1 MTRNLRFSAVW
12 VICTL
17 LAVSSFGQDRT
28 MVGTIVD
35 LDEGRNRMQVELDD
49 AAQTRITI
57 EGDSVT
63 TTYHGFGTVIADKPE
78 VFVGSQGFSNL
89 REGDRVE
96 VRGPLRSEGVYS
108 AQRVT
113 LIGRTVAAAPT
124 GVGQTRD
131 PQREMSTPTGPRT
144 GTGTAATGGRI
155 DGTIRQ
161 INEREGRLVVETTGR
176 RMVSVAT
183 GRNTPVYYRG
193 ERFTVANLEVGDR
206 IRVEA
211 DPRDAQADDIT
222 ATRIDVTMSVQE
234 SGTVPGTTPGTS
246 SVGILE
252 GRVTRVEPGLDYI
265 YVDDGRGEI
274 RVDMRQAEDARGEIL
289 RARDVRVGERVEIA
303 GSYNRVGDMFLAST
317 VRFSA
322 AGGGTGTGGGTGGGV
337 GGGTGRGEPFEDV
350 VRYGLVTI
358 TGTVTETLEDAG
370 TIGFR
375 DRDTNATLRI
385 WVASDFVIRTKGATY
400 ANASSLRVNDT
411 AVILAYRDG
420 SGILIAQT
428 IRLRNG

>member
-1 MTRNLRFSAVW
+1 
-12 VICTL
+12 
-17 LAVSSFGQDRT
+17 
-28 MVGTIVD
+28 MVGTVVD

-78 VFVGSQGFSNL
+78 VFIGSQGFSNL

-113 LIGRTVAAAPT
+113 LLGRTVAAAPT

-131 PQREMSTPTGPRT
+131 PQREMSTPTGAR
-144 GTGTAATGGRI
+144 TGTAATGGRI

-193 ERFTVANLEVGDR
+193 ERFTVANLEIGDR
-206 IRVEA
+206 VRVEA
-211 DPRDAQADDIT
+211 DARDAQADDIT

-234 SGTVPGTTPGTS
+234 TGTVPGTTPGTS
-246 SVGILE
+246 TTVGILE

-265 YVDDGRGEI
+265 YVDDGRGEV
-274 RVDMRQAEDARGEIL
+274 RVDMRQAEDARGEVL

-322 AGGGTGTGGGTGGGV
+322 AGGGTGGTGTGGGGTGT
-337 GGGTGRGEPFEDV
+337 GGGPYGDDD

-375 DRDTNATLRI
+375 DRDRNVVVRV
-385 WVASDFVIRTKGATY
+385 WVASEFIIRTKAATY

-411 AVILAYRDG
+411 AVIQAYRDADG
-420 SGILIAQT
+420 NLIAQT
-428 IRLRNG
+428 IRLRNR